1 MRFQQFDSTVPAS
14 YVQHMVEPSLEESP
28 LANRIRLLNESAA
41 RENEVISQRRLEV
54 QQRAAALKS
63 QGSLRS
69 FRRTKDARPKQ
80 LSAPDRIKALP
91 SRSEEDKLW
100 DRVLSQN
107 TPEGVYDYQQEV
119 DNESLQAD
127 MEAYAQHFQN
137 CADTTPEIDVWAD
150 ALKGEVTSFG
160 AFPYKHQKGEKIS
173 YMIRLGTLEVW
184 GVDLERCMVEYDID
198 IGDRIALK
206 RIGKVPV
213 QVMQNVIDELGNV
226 IGEEPVTVDRVSWIA
241 KRL

>member
-1 MRFQQFDSTVPAS
+1 MRFQQFDSSVPATF
-14 YVQHMVEPSLEESP
+14 VHQLKEVSLEESP
-28 LANRIRLLNESAA
+28 LASRTRLMNESAA
-41 RENEVISQRRLEV
+41 RENEEINKRRFEV
-54 QQRAAALKS
+54 QQRAAAIKS

-69 FRRTKDARPKQ
+69 FRRTNDAAFKQ
-80 LSAPDRIKALP
+80 LPAPVRVKALP
-91 SRSEEDKLW
+91 GRSEEQKLW
-100 DRVLSQN
+100 DRVLSEA
-107 TPEGVYDYQQEV
+107 TPEAEHDYQEL
-119 DNESLQAD
+119 DSESLRAD
-127 MEAYAQHFQN
+127 MEAYEQHFQN
-137 CADTTPEIDVWAD
+137 CADTAPEIDVWAD

-173 YMIRLGTLEVW
+173 FMIRLGTLEVW

-213 QVMQNVIDELGNV
+213 QVMQNVIDQFGTV

>member
-1 MRFQQFDSTVPAS
+1 MRFQQFDSAVPATFVHS
-14 YVQHMVEPSLEESP
+14 FKDISVEESP
-28 LANRIRLLNESAA
+28 LAKRIRLMNESAA
-41 RENEVISQRRLEV
+41 RENEEINKRRCEV
-54 QQRAAALKS
+54 QQRAAVIKS

-69 FRRTKDARPKQ
+69 FRRAKDELPKH
-80 LSAPDRIKALP
+80 LSAPACIKALP
-91 SRSEEDKLW
+91 GRSEDEKLW
-100 DRVLSQN
+100 DRVLSEEKPASQ
-107 TPEGVYDYQQEV
+107 YDFQEF
-119 DNESLQAD
+119 DSDSLRAD
-127 MEAYAQHFQN
+127 MDAYERHFQN
-137 CADTTPEIDVWAD
+137 CSNTAPEIDAWAD

-173 YMIRLGTLEVW
+173 FMIRLGTLEVW

-213 QVMQNVIDELGNV
+213 TVMQNVIDELGNV